1 MNEPVVGTLMFLS
14 MLRRC
19 FSDMSLYTTAVMRLK
34 SRSPAHTSP
43 ACAAEAEVEEPD
55 GAENDESEEEEAEED
70 EAAAVEVMP
79 RAFFCSSH
87 FCPTASRTK
96 SERMSSRS
104 ALLRHTGQAPLLE
117 SALRMHTEQKQ
128 CEQPRVTGVVYGAE
142 SQIGQVSKTSS
153 ASMMCDAINPRRLC
167 KPTRDPLLNLTLT

>member
-1 MNEPVVGTLMFLS
+1 MNEPVVGTLMSLS
-14 MLRRC
+14 MPRRF
-19 FSDMSLYTTAVMRLK
+19 FSDMSLYMTAVIRLK
-34 SRSPAHTSP
+34 SRSPAQTSP
-43 ACAAEAEVEEPD
+43 ACAAEAEEEEEPD
-55 GAENDESEEEEAEED
+55 DAEEEAEEEAAEE
-70 EAAAVEVMP
+70 EAAAVEDMP

-128 CEQPRVTGVVYGAE
+128 WEQPRVTGVVYGAE
-142 SQIGQVSKTSS
+142 SQIGHVSKTSS
-153 ASMMCDAINPRRLC
+153 ASMRCDAICRRVATEQVGL
-167 KPTRDPLLNLTLT
+167 RLSSS